1 MEIEMLMKTKIALA
15 AAFLLGSASG
25 VLANDDD
32 TDKGGFVVPGSR
44 DGVNPALHRDDP
56 AAVQSPKQPMSP
68 EKGIQTEGRGPERLP
83 LERLPLQKDE
93 KPSGQADEG
102 EK

>member
-1 MEIEMLMKTKIALA
+1 MEFEMLMKTKIALA
-15 AAFLLGSASG
+15 AAFILGTASG

-32 TDKGGFVVPGSR
+32 TDKGGFVIPGST

-56 AAVQSPKQPMSP
+56 AVVQSPKQPMSP
-68 EKGIQTEGRGPERLP
+68 EHGIQTEGRGSPERLP
-83 LERLPLQKDE
+83 LQRDE

-102 EK
+102 EKGK